1 MYNTFS
7 DALARRGVAACI
19 ALLAMQRLHSD
30 FGGDGGLGCGNN
42 LLLLIFRIITRPS
55 SDPDT

>member
-30 FGGDGGLGCGNN
+30 FGVGRRRGGAAA
-42 LLLLIFRIITRPS
+42 
-55 SDPDT
+55 